1 MLDHRLPAL
10 KILMT
15 IADCLKRVY
24 ELDTETARLDLEV
37 LLAWA
42 LKKDRAY
49 LYTWP
54 EKNLSSDQQN
64 VFDTAV
70 ERRKKGEPIAY
81 IVGEKEFWSL
91 PLYVDDSTLIPR
103 ADTEILVEAALEKI
117 TAPMKI
123 LDLGTGT
130 GAIAIALANERPA
143 CQLMAVDKSIHALA
157 LAHKNRERH
166 GLSNLVFMC
175 SDWFSNIQE
184 KDFDIIVSNPPYV
197 DANDPHLVDGD
208 VIYEPQSALV
218 AAEKGLADIK
228 KITGTSVDFLKQGG
242 WLMIE
247 HGWEQASDVREVFTR
262 ENFSEITT
270 MQDYAGNDRVTMG
283 RSNGKMGYGKM
294 GPEKMEESVN
304 GR

>member
-1 MLDHRLPAL
+1 
-10 KILMT
+10 MT
-15 IADCLKRVY
+15 IADCLKRVH

-42 LKKDRAY
+42 LKKDRTY

-54 EKNLSSDQQN
+54 EKQLSSEEQN

-117 TAPMKI
+117 AAPMKI

-130 GAIAIALANERPA
+130 GAIAIALANERPD
-143 CQLMAVDKSIHALA
+143 CKFMAVDKSIHALA
-157 LAHKNRERH
+157 LAHKNCERH
-166 GLSNLVFMC
+166 GLKNLVFMC

-184 KDFDIIVSNPPYV
+184 KDFDVIVANPPYV
-197 DANDPHLVDGD
+197 DATDPHLAEGD
-208 VIYEPQSALV
+208 VVFEPQSALV
-218 AAEKGLADIK
+218 AEENGLADIK
-228 KITGTSVDFLKQGG
+228 KIISTSTAFLKQGG
-242 WLMIE
+242 WLMLE
-247 HGWEQASDVREVFTR
+247 HGWKQAADVREVFTR
-262 ENFSEITT
+262 ETFSKVATV
-270 MQDYAGNDRVTMG
+270 QDYAGNERVTMG
-283 RSNGKMGYGKM
+283 QWHGKIGQGKMGHGKS
-294 GPEKMEESVN
+294 EETVN

>member
-1 MLDHRLPAL
+1 
-10 KILMT
+10 MT
-15 IADCLKRVY
+15 IADCLKRVH
-24 ELDTETARLDLEV
+24 ELDADTARLDLEV

-54 EKNLSSDQQN
+54 EKKLSN
-64 VFDTAV
+64 EELKVFDTAV

-117 TAPMKI
+117 AAPMKI

-130 GAIAIALANERPA
+130 GAIAIALANERPD
-143 CQLMAVDKSIHALA
+143 CKFLAVDKSIHALA

-166 GLSNLVFMC
+166 GLKNLGFMC

-197 DANDPHLVDGD
+197 DVADPHLAEGD
-208 VIYEPQSALV
+208 VVFEPQSALV
-218 AAEKGLADIK
+218 AEENGLADIK
-228 KITGTSVDFLKQGG
+228 KIISTSTAFVKQGG

-247 HGWEQASDVREVFTR
+247 HGWKQAAGVREVFTR
-262 ENFSEITT
+262 EKFVGVTT
-270 MQDYAGNDRVTMG
+270 IQDYAGNDRVTMG
-283 RSNGKMGYGKM
+283 QWPGKM
-294 GPEKMEESVN
+294 E
-304 GR
+304 GRVSGR

>member
-1 MLDHRLPAL
+1 
-10 KILMT
+10 
-15 IADCLKRVY
+15 
-24 ELDTETARLDLEV
+24 
-37 LLAWA
+37 
-42 LKKDRAY
+42 
-49 LYTWP
+49 
-54 EKNLSSDQQN
+54 
-64 VFDTAV
+64 
-70 ERRKKGEPIAY
+70 
-81 IVGEKEFWSL
+81 
-91 PLYVDDSTLIPR
+91 
-103 ADTEILVEAALEKI
+103 
-117 TAPMKI
+117 
-123 LDLGTGT
+123 
-130 GAIAIALANERPA
+130 ERPA

-247 HGWEQASDVREVFTR
+247 HGWEQAS
-262 ENFSEITT
+262 
-270 MQDYAGNDRVTMG
+270 
-283 RSNGKMGYGKM
+283 
-294 GPEKMEESVN
+294 
-304 GR
+304 